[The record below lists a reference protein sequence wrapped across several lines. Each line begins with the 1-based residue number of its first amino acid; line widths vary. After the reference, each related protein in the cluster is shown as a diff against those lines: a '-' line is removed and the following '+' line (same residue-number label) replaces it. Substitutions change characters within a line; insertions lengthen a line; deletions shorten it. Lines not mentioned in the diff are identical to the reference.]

1 LAVIAHEYRW
11 IVNVH
16 AAFFCLLVAPL
27 IGTAAT
33 APDTL
38 VICPAGFRSA
48 LMPWQ
53 ELRQQQGHHIL
64 IVPAPA
70 TAAEVHATIRR
81 VGKSGQL
88 RYLLLIG
95 DVPSS
100 RSRQNAGQRTT
111 IPTNYVAAKINTR
124 WGSEPTIATDTP
136 YADID
141 GDQIPDLSLGR
152 IPADSAEEL
161 AGVVRKIMRYELQSP
176 QHNLPRRMNLVAGVG
191 GFGSFT
197 DALVE
202 ATARQVFRQTLSPEI
217 ELQHT
222 SANPTSPH
230 CPPPGEFRDRVRHQF
245 SEQALAWIYMGH
257 GLPTELDRV
266 QTPAGLQPI
275 LSVAD
280 VPALRC
286 PANSPLAVLI
296 ACYTG
301 ALDSRPDSL
310 AEELLLA
317 EHGPIAVIAAT
328 RVTMPYG
335 NTVLG
340 YELLRACFKD
350 RPNELGNILRLAQ
363 RRSLDKSEEDPLRA
377 SLDGLAHGLSP
388 PPIDLATE
396 RREHVMMYQLFGD
409 PLTLIHRAVPM
420 VARSDDGAAA
430 R

>member
-1 LAVIAHEYRW
+1 VYAAVFY
-11 IVNVH
+11 
-16 AAFFCLLVAPL
+16 LVSAPL
-27 IGTAAT
+27 ISTAAT

-38 VICPAGFRSA
+38 VICPSEFRSA
-48 LMPWQ
+48 LTPWEQ
-53 ELRQQQGHHIL
+53 LRRQQGHRIL
-64 IVPAPA
+64 VVPPPA
-70 TAAEVHATIRR
+70 TAAEVQATIRR
-81 VGKSGQL
+81 VGRSGVL
-88 RYLLLIG
+88 KYLLLIG
-95 DVPSS
+95 DVPGSGD
-100 RSRQNAGQRTT
+100 RRKFDKRTA
-111 IPTNYVAAKINTR
+111 IPTNYVKAKINTR
-124 WGSEPTIATDTP
+124 WGSEPAIATDTP

-141 GDQIPDLSLGR
+141 ADQSPDLAIGR

-161 AGVVRKIMRYELQSP
+161 AAVVRKIVLYEQHSTQHSSP
-176 QHNLPRRMNLVAGVG
+176 ARLNLVAGVG

-202 ATARQVFRQTLSPEI
+202 AAARQVFRQSVSPEI
-217 ELQHT
+217 TLHHT
-222 SANPTSPH
+222 SANPASPH
-230 CPPPGEFRDRVRHQF
+230 CPPPGEFRTCVRQQF
-245 SEQALAWIYMGH
+245 GEHALAWVYMGH

-266 QTPAGLQPI
+266 RRPSGTESI

-286 PANSPLAVLI
+286 PAKSPLAVLI

-310 AEELLLA
+310 AEELVLA
-317 EHGPIAVIAAT
+317 EQGPIAVIAAT

-350 RPNELGNILRLAQ
+350 RPNELGSIVRLAQ

-396 RREHVMMYQLFGD
+396 RREHVMMYHLFGD
-409 PLTLIHRAVPM
+409 PLTLIHPAPPM
-420 VARSDDGAAA
+420 VAQSNDSTQVR
-430 R
+430 